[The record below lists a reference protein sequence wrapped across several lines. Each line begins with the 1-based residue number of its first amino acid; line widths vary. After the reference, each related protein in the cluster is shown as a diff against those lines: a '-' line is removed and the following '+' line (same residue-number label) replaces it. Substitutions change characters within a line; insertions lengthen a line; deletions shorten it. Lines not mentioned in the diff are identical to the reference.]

1 MSQDMTKESDLV
13 DLGDQAEALLKT
25 ETFTQTVNNLVE
37 ETFQQFVNTK
47 PEQTQAREQTYNKY
61 RALVDIVHTL
71 QQRVSVRDEI
81 LANSDN
87 NGEEAP

>member
-71 QQRVSVRDEI
+71 QQRVTVRDEI
-81 LANSDN
+81 LAKSDN